1 MGKLGLTKKPKQ
13 MALKQACAAL
23 GQATLMNEYE
33 KYTSLDDI
41 LCAQI
46 LVNHDDFENRIRM
59 VNLSNTLESLFEN
72 NILPIINENDA
83 LAVEEIKVGDNDT
96 LASLIVPMINADI
109 LVLVSDID
117 GLYDKNPKIYKDA
130 KKIDVVTSIDSSIDE
145 MVGEITSNVGTG
157 GMATKIKAA
166 RITTKAGCDMAIISA
181 NYVEK
186 IKDLIEGKK
195 IGTLFVGDSKAL
207 HSKEHWMVFNAY
219 AKGSI
224 VVDNGASSAILK
236 RKSLLATGIIT
247 INAYDEDKKRGL
259 VRHVMVK
266 RSFKTK
272 ETMVI
277 IVTASDNF
285 PGRSNFVKA
294 LTARCKNIT
303 TIVQNVNSRSTSAVL
318 GNQEFVLYGKGY
330 IIDELCGKKFKI
342 SSKSFYQINPYQT
355 EVLYNTALVQAG
367 LKKTDVILDAY
378 SGVGTIGLIASS
390 MVKKVLSVEIEK
402 SATADAMF
410 NAKINNI
417 KNVSFFNDDA
427 SNFIVNLANRKEHM
441 DAIIMDPPRSG
452 SDEKFIKSVLKLLP
466 EKVIYI
472 SCNPKTQVVDLKMLT
487 EKYDIKFIQP
497 VDMFPHTAHVENI
510 VCLERK

>member
-1 MGKLGLTKKPKQ
+1 MKKQKRIIIKVGSSSLVLENGQLNNEFFSRLIKTISFLMHEGNQVVLVTSGAIAVGMGKLGLTKKPKQ

-186 IKDLIEGKK
+186 IKDLIEGEK

-236 RKSLLATGIIT
+236 RKSLLATGIIKVEGNFKENNV
-247 INAYDEDKKRGL
+247 IFIVDE
-259 VRHVMVK
+259 
-266 RSFKTK
+266 
-272 ETMVI
+272 
-277 IVTASDNF
+277 
-285 PGRSNFVKA
+285 
-294 LTARCKNIT
+294 
-303 TIVQNVNSRSTSAVL
+303 
-318 GNQEFVLYGKGY
+318 YGKKLAKG
-330 IIDELCGKKFKI
+330 ITNFSSEEIKQVIGKHSQDVKEILKSTKDEI
-342 SSKSFYQINPYQT
+342 VHASMM
-355 EVLYNTALVQAG
+355 VLIEGDEY
-367 LKKTDVILDAY
+367 
-378 SGVGTIGLIASS
+378 GTI
-390 MVKKVLSVEIEK
+390 K
-402 SATADAMF
+402 
-410 NAKINNI
+410 
-417 KNVSFFNDDA
+417 
-427 SNFIVNLANRKEHM
+427 
-441 DAIIMDPPRSG
+441 
-452 SDEKFIKSVLKLLP
+452 
-466 EKVIYI
+466 
-472 SCNPKTQVVDLKMLT
+472 
-487 EKYDIKFIQP
+487 
-497 VDMFPHTAHVENI
+497 
-510 VCLERK
+510 

>member
-1 MGKLGLTKKPKQ
+1 MKKQKRIIIKVGSSSLVLENGQLNNEFFSRLIKTISFLMHEGNQVVLVTSGAIAVGMGKLGLTKKPKQ

-181 NYVEK
+181 NDVEK
-186 IKDLIEGKK
+186 IKDLIEGEK

-236 RKSLLATGIIT
+236 RKSLLATGIVKVEGNFKENNVIF
-247 INAYDEDKKRGL
+247 IVDE
-259 VRHVMVK
+259 
-266 RSFKTK
+266 
-272 ETMVI
+272 
-277 IVTASDNF
+277 
-285 PGRSNFVKA
+285 
-294 LTARCKNIT
+294 
-303 TIVQNVNSRSTSAVL
+303 
-318 GNQEFVLYGKGY
+318 YGKKLAKG
-330 IIDELCGKKFKI
+330 ITNFSSEEIKQVIGKHSQDVKEILKSTKDEI
-342 SSKSFYQINPYQT
+342 VHASMM
-355 EVLYNTALVQAG
+355 VLIEGDEY
-367 LKKTDVILDAY
+367 
-378 SGVGTIGLIASS
+378 GTI
-390 MVKKVLSVEIEK
+390 K
-402 SATADAMF
+402 
-410 NAKINNI
+410 
-417 KNVSFFNDDA
+417 
-427 SNFIVNLANRKEHM
+427 
-441 DAIIMDPPRSG
+441 
-452 SDEKFIKSVLKLLP
+452 
-466 EKVIYI
+466 
-472 SCNPKTQVVDLKMLT
+472 
-487 EKYDIKFIQP
+487 
-497 VDMFPHTAHVENI
+497 
-510 VCLERK
+510 

>member
-1 MGKLGLTKKPKQ
+1 MKKQKRIIIKVGSSSLVLENGQLNNEFFSRLIKTISFLMHEGNQVVLVTSGAIAVGMGKLGLTRKPKQ

-186 IKDLIEGKK
+186 IKDLIEGEK

-236 RKSLLATGIIT
+236 RKSLLATGIVKVEGNFKENNVIF
-247 INAYDEDKKRGL
+247 IVDE
-259 VRHVMVK
+259 
-266 RSFKTK
+266 
-272 ETMVI
+272 
-277 IVTASDNF
+277 
-285 PGRSNFVKA
+285 
-294 LTARCKNIT
+294 
-303 TIVQNVNSRSTSAVL
+303 
-318 GNQEFVLYGKGY
+318 YGKKLAKG
-330 IIDELCGKKFKI
+330 ITNFSSEEIKQVIGKHSQDVKEILKSTKDEI
-342 SSKSFYQINPYQT
+342 VHASMM
-355 EVLYNTALVQAG
+355 VLIEGDEY
-367 LKKTDVILDAY
+367 
-378 SGVGTIGLIASS
+378 GTI
-390 MVKKVLSVEIEK
+390 K
-402 SATADAMF
+402 
-410 NAKINNI
+410 
-417 KNVSFFNDDA
+417 
-427 SNFIVNLANRKEHM
+427 
-441 DAIIMDPPRSG
+441 
-452 SDEKFIKSVLKLLP
+452 
-466 EKVIYI
+466 
-472 SCNPKTQVVDLKMLT
+472 
-487 EKYDIKFIQP
+487 
-497 VDMFPHTAHVENI
+497 
-510 VCLERK
+510 

>member
-1 MGKLGLTKKPKQ
+1 MKKQKRIIIKVGSSSLVLENGQLNNEFFSRLIKTISFLMHEGNQVVLVTSGAIAVGMGKLGLTKKPKQ

-236 RKSLLATGIIT
+236 RKSLLATGIVKVEGNFKENNVIF
-247 INAYDEDKKRGL
+247 IVDEYGKKLAKG
-259 VRHVMVK
+259 
-266 RSFKTK
+266 
-272 ETMVI
+272 I
-277 IVTASDNF
+277 
-285 PGRSNFVKA
+285 SNFSSEEIKQVIGKHSQDVKEI
-294 LTARCKNIT
+294 LKSTKDE
-303 TIVQNVNSRSTSAVL
+303 IVHASMMVL
-318 GNQEFVLYGKGY
+318 IEG
-330 IIDELCGKKFKI
+330 DE
-342 SSKSFYQINPYQT
+342 Y
-355 EVLYNTALVQAG
+355 
-367 LKKTDVILDAY
+367 
-378 SGVGTIGLIASS
+378 GTI
-390 MVKKVLSVEIEK
+390 K
-402 SATADAMF
+402 
-410 NAKINNI
+410 
-417 KNVSFFNDDA
+417 
-427 SNFIVNLANRKEHM
+427 
-441 DAIIMDPPRSG
+441 
-452 SDEKFIKSVLKLLP
+452 
-466 EKVIYI
+466 
-472 SCNPKTQVVDLKMLT
+472 
-487 EKYDIKFIQP
+487 
-497 VDMFPHTAHVENI
+497 
-510 VCLERK
+510 

>member
-1 MGKLGLTKKPKQ
+1 MKKQKRIIIKVGSSSLVLENGQLNNEFFSRLIKTISFLMHEGNQVVLVTSGAIAVGMGKLGLTKKPKQ

-236 RKSLLATGIIT
+236 RKSLLATGIVKVEGNFKENNVIF
-247 INAYDEDKKRGL
+247 IVDE
-259 VRHVMVK
+259 
-266 RSFKTK
+266 
-272 ETMVI
+272 
-277 IVTASDNF
+277 
-285 PGRSNFVKA
+285 
-294 LTARCKNIT
+294 
-303 TIVQNVNSRSTSAVL
+303 
-318 GNQEFVLYGKGY
+318 YGKKLAKG
-330 IIDELCGKKFKI
+330 ITNFSSEEIKQVIGKHSQDVKEILKSTKDEI
-342 SSKSFYQINPYQT
+342 VHASMM
-355 EVLYNTALVQAG
+355 VLIEGDEY
-367 LKKTDVILDAY
+367 
-378 SGVGTIGLIASS
+378 GTI
-390 MVKKVLSVEIEK
+390 K
-402 SATADAMF
+402 
-410 NAKINNI
+410 
-417 KNVSFFNDDA
+417 
-427 SNFIVNLANRKEHM
+427 
-441 DAIIMDPPRSG
+441 
-452 SDEKFIKSVLKLLP
+452 
-466 EKVIYI
+466 
-472 SCNPKTQVVDLKMLT
+472 
-487 EKYDIKFIQP
+487 
-497 VDMFPHTAHVENI
+497 
-510 VCLERK
+510 

>member
-1 MGKLGLTKKPKQ
+1 MKKQKRIIIKVGSSSLVLENGQLNNEFFSRLIKTISFLMHEGNQVVLVTSGAIAVGMGKLGLTKKPKQ

-236 RKSLLATGIIT
+236 RKSLLATGIVKVEGNFKENNVIF
-247 INAYDEDKKRGL
+247 IVDE
-259 VRHVMVK
+259 
-266 RSFKTK
+266 
-272 ETMVI
+272 
-277 IVTASDNF
+277 
-285 PGRSNFVKA
+285 
-294 LTARCKNIT
+294 
-303 TIVQNVNSRSTSAVL
+303 
-318 GNQEFVLYGKGY
+318 YGKKLAKG
-330 IIDELCGKKFKI
+330 ITNFSSEEIKQVIGKHSQDVKEILKSTKDEI
-342 SSKSFYQINPYQT
+342 VHASMM
-355 EVLYNTALVQAG
+355 VLIEG
-367 LKKTDVILDAY
+367 DVY
-378 SGVGTIGLIASS
+378 GTI
-390 MVKKVLSVEIEK
+390 K
-402 SATADAMF
+402 
-410 NAKINNI
+410 
-417 KNVSFFNDDA
+417 
-427 SNFIVNLANRKEHM
+427 
-441 DAIIMDPPRSG
+441 
-452 SDEKFIKSVLKLLP
+452 
-466 EKVIYI
+466 
-472 SCNPKTQVVDLKMLT
+472 
-487 EKYDIKFIQP
+487 
-497 VDMFPHTAHVENI
+497 
-510 VCLERK
+510 

>member
-1 MGKLGLTKKPKQ
+1 MKKQKRIIIKVGSSSLVLENGQLNNEFFSRFIKTISFLMHEGNQVVLVTSGAIAVGMGKLGLTRKPKQ

-186 IKDLIEGKK
+186 IKDLIEGEK

-236 RKSLLATGIIT
+236 RKSLLATGIVKVEGNFKENNVIF
-247 INAYDEDKKRGL
+247 IVDEYGKKLAKG
-259 VRHVMVK
+259 
-266 RSFKTK
+266 
-272 ETMVI
+272 I
-277 IVTASDNF
+277 
-285 PGRSNFVKA
+285 SNFSSEEIKQVIGKHSQDVKEI
-294 LTARCKNIT
+294 LKSTKDE
-303 TIVQNVNSRSTSAVL
+303 IVHASMMVL
-318 GNQEFVLYGKGY
+318 IEG
-330 IIDELCGKKFKI
+330 DE
-342 SSKSFYQINPYQT
+342 Y
-355 EVLYNTALVQAG
+355 
-367 LKKTDVILDAY
+367 
-378 SGVGTIGLIASS
+378 GTI
-390 MVKKVLSVEIEK
+390 K
-402 SATADAMF
+402 
-410 NAKINNI
+410 
-417 KNVSFFNDDA
+417 
-427 SNFIVNLANRKEHM
+427 
-441 DAIIMDPPRSG
+441 
-452 SDEKFIKSVLKLLP
+452 
-466 EKVIYI
+466 
-472 SCNPKTQVVDLKMLT
+472 
-487 EKYDIKFIQP
+487 
-497 VDMFPHTAHVENI
+497 
-510 VCLERK
+510 

>member
-1 MGKLGLTKKPKQ
+1 MKNQRRIIIKVGSSSLVLENGQLNNEFFSRLIKTISFLMHEGNQVVLVTSGAIAVGMGKLGLTKKPKQ

-130 KKIDVVTSIDSSIDE
+130 RKIDVVTSIDSSIDE
-145 MVGEITSNVGTG
+145 MAGKITSNVGTG

-186 IKDLIEGKK
+186 IKDLIEGEK

-224 VVDNGASSAILK
+224 AVDNGASSAILK
-236 RKSLLATGIIT
+236 RKSLLATGIIKVEGNFKENNV
-247 INAYDEDKKRGL
+247 IFIVDEYGKKLAKG
-259 VRHVMVK
+259 
-266 RSFKTK
+266 
-272 ETMVI
+272 I
-277 IVTASDNF
+277 
-285 PGRSNFVKA
+285 SNFSSEEIKQVIGKHSQDVKEI
-294 LTARCKNIT
+294 LKSTKDE
-303 TIVQNVNSRSTSAVL
+303 IVHASMMVL
-318 GNQEFVLYGKGY
+318 IEG
-330 IIDELCGKKFKI
+330 DE
-342 SSKSFYQINPYQT
+342 Y
-355 EVLYNTALVQAG
+355 
-367 LKKTDVILDAY
+367 
-378 SGVGTIGLIASS
+378 GTI
-390 MVKKVLSVEIEK
+390 K
-402 SATADAMF
+402 
-410 NAKINNI
+410 
-417 KNVSFFNDDA
+417 
-427 SNFIVNLANRKEHM
+427 
-441 DAIIMDPPRSG
+441 
-452 SDEKFIKSVLKLLP
+452 
-466 EKVIYI
+466 
-472 SCNPKTQVVDLKMLT
+472 
-487 EKYDIKFIQP
+487 
-497 VDMFPHTAHVENI
+497 
-510 VCLERK
+510 